1 MMGAIKNIKYLFC
14 VLPGCL
20 FFISS
25 AFAQNNQR
33 EVNIQAAFDQ
43 YRTRFIQ
50 EKLFIHTDKDTYISR
65 EICWFRIYYTDVFY
79 NRPALVSKIAYIELL
94 DKNNL
99 PVLQQKVSL
108 KPDESYG
115 SMIIPVNIPSGT
127 YRLRAYTSWM
137 KNFSPD
143 YYFEKSIRIINP
155 HNLQADLPASKIKQ
169 YDIQFFPE
177 GGNLVQQLKS
187 KVGFRVTDVYGKGLE
202 CEGAVLSSAGD
213 TVLHFHSLTMGLGH
227 FVFTPAP
234 GQNYKAVIHFPRG
247 DQVVKELPQAY
258 ENGFVVSVLKDD
270 GSTISVHVNS
280 SALLD
285 GQDVYLFVHNNHQ
298 SLPVLKQ
305 KLVNREAIFPIKPEE
320 IGDGIS
326 RITLFNESG
335 QPVCERLYFKYPE
348 KKLQIN
354 ALANQEYNTRS
365 KMELNVSTTDQAGN
379 PLSAD
384 MSIAVYRLDSLQQP
398 DELNI
403 LNYTYLTAEL
413 GPVEHPSYYFMEN
426 SKNRDEE
433 MDNLMLTHGWRRF
446 IWHDMFTQKPFP
458 ITFSPECY
466 GHIIRGKLVNNNSGI
481 AVKGVTI
488 YLSVPSTRTEFRVT
502 SSDSLGH
509 IKFEM
514 PGFYGSEEIILQT
527 DPKEDS
533 GSRIE
538 ILSPFSDQYTTTTF
552 PEYTIPSAQSS
563 GLLDQSIAEQVQ
575 HIYTGNKLN
584 QYSMQPVDTNS
595 FYVEPDEKYYLDSY
609 TRFQTMEEVIREY
622 VVSTNVLQKRNR
634 FQLFLDNKPQREFFE
649 EEPLILIDGV
659 PFFDA
664 NELFQQDPMKIR
676 RIDLMNREYS
686 IGYQYFNGVV
696 NVTTYKGDLN
706 GIRLNAHSMVL
717 DYPGIPEKREF
728 FSPKYETEDQI
739 SSRMPDYRTLLYWS
753 PRILTGKQNNRALNF
768 YTSDLPGQYAE
779 VIMGLSD
786 SGIPGIQTVYFSV
799 RK

>member
-1 MMGAIKNIKYLFC
+1 
-14 VLPGCL
+14 
-20 FFISS
+20 
-25 AFAQNNQR
+25 
-33 EVNIQAAFDQ
+33 
-43 YRTRFIQ
+43 
-50 EKLFIHTDKDTYISR
+50 
-65 EICWFRIYYTDVFY
+65 
-79 NRPALVSKIAYIELL
+79 
-94 DKNNL
+94 
-99 PVLQQKVSL
+99 
-108 KPDESYG
+108 
-115 SMIIPVNIPSGT
+115 
-127 YRLRAYTSWM
+127 
-137 KNFSPD
+137 
-143 YYFEKSIRIINP
+143 
-155 HNLQADLPASKIKQ
+155 
-169 YDIQFFPE
+169 
-177 GGNLVQQLKS
+177 
-187 KVGFRVTDVYGKGLE
+187 
-202 CEGAVLSSAGD
+202 
-213 TVLHFHSLTMGLGH
+213 
-227 FVFTPAP
+227 
-234 GQNYKAVIHFPRG
+234 
-247 DQVVKELPQAY
+247 
-258 ENGFVVSVLKDD
+258 
-270 GSTISVHVNS
+270 
-280 SALLD
+280 
-285 GQDVYLFVHNNHQ
+285 
-298 SLPVLKQ
+298 
-305 KLVNREAIFPIKPEE
+305 
-320 IGDGIS
+320 
-326 RITLFNESG
+326 LFNESG

-348 KKLQIN
+348 KKLKIN

-365 KMELNVSTTDQAGN
+365 KIELNVSATDQAGN

-446 IWHDMFTQKPFP
+446 IWQDMFTQKPFP
-458 ITFSPECY
+458 ISFSPECY

-595 FYVEPDEKYYLDSY
+595 FYVETDEKYYLDSY

-649 EEPLILIDGV
+649 EEPFILIDGV

-753 PRILTGKQNNRALNF
+753 PRILTGKQNNRPLNF
-768 YTSDLPGQYAE
+768 YTSDLTGQYAA